1 MPSDLLSIG
10 SSGLYAAQAAL
21 ATTSHNIANANVD
34 GYNRQQV
41 VQSTLTPQAY
51 GAGFIGTGT
60 QVAQIKRVYDSF
72 MGAQV
77 NAAQASASQLDAY
90 NAQISQ
96 IDNMLGD
103 TTAGLSPT
111 LQDFFAGVN
120 DLSANPG
127 SAASRQTFISDA
139 NALTAR
145 FQSLAGQLNDINTG
159 VNSQITSSVAVINSY
174 AQQIAVLN
182 GQISSLASSPS
193 DQPNDLLDQRDELVT
208 ELNKYVKTNS
218 IPGDNNSLT
227 VTIANGQPLVTGN
240 SAAQLAAV
248 PSPTKPDQMEVAF
261 VSGNRTTPLQDSTLT
276 GGLLGGL
283 MSFRSDTLTSA
294 QNQLGAV
301 AATLATAFN
310 NQNEVGQD
318 QNGDPGQALFTL
330 PPVNGIGS
338 SLNNPTSDTAITATI
353 SDTTKLT
360 ASDYNVRYDGTN
372 FVVTRESDGTKT
384 TINPYP
390 QTVPQTI
397 DGVDFSIS
405 GTAVAAG
412 DSYEV
417 RPTNGAAAGI
427 AVAVT
432 DPAKIAAG
440 VPISTAAPGSN
451 TGNATISPGSV
462 DKNYLT
468 PGNAL
473 TAPVTMTYTVN
484 DPANPVTGGGTLN
497 FNPATQDVTVTD
509 SSGTAT
515 VYPAGTPV
523 PYTSGAQI
531 SFGGVN
537 LTIKGTP
544 GNNDTF
550 TVGPNTSGV
559 GDNRNMAAMGA
570 LQTANLM
577 NGGTATLQGSY
588 AQLVS
593 FVGNNA
599 RAAQVNGAAADTLL
613 TQVTTA
619 QQNVSGVNLD
629 EEASNL
635 LRFQQAYQA
644 SGKIIQIASTLFNTL
659 LSLGGN

>member
-1 MPSDLLSIG
+1 MASSDLLSIG

-21 ATTSHNIANANVD
+21 ATTSHNIANANTP
-34 GYNRQQV
+34 GYSRQVV
-41 VQSTLTPQAY
+41 VQSNLPPQAF
-51 GAGFIGTGT
+51 GAVGYVGTGT

-72 MGAQV
+72 MTSQV
-77 NAAQASASQLDAY
+77 NAAQANASQLDAY
-90 NAQISQ
+90 NTQISQ

-120 DLSANPG
+120 DLSANPS
-127 SAASRQTFISDA
+127 SAASRQTFLSDA
-139 NALTAR
+139 SALTSR

-159 VNSQITSSVAVINSY
+159 VNTQITSTVAVVNSY

-182 GQISSLASSPS
+182 GQISAMSSSTS

-208 ELNKYVKTNS
+208 ELNKYVKATATV
-218 IPGDNNSLT
+218 GDNNSLT

-240 SAAQLAAV
+240 VASQLAAV
-248 PSPTKPDQMEVAF
+248 QSPTKPDQLQVAF
-261 VSGNRTTPLQDSTLT
+261 VSGSRSSTLSDSSIT

-283 MSFRSDTLTSA
+283 MQFRSDTLTSA
-294 QNQLGAV
+294 ENQLGAV

-310 NQNEVGQD
+310 NQNQLGQD
-318 QNGDPGQALFTL
+318 NNGDLGQPLFTL
-330 PPVNGIGS
+330 PPVTGVGS
-338 SLNNPTSDTAITATI
+338 TLNNPTSDTAIKATI

-360 ASDYNVRYDGTN
+360 ASDYNVKYDGVN
-372 FVVTRESDGTKT
+372 FVVTRESDGAKT
-384 TINPYP
+384 TIDPYP

-405 GTAVAAG
+405 GTTAAAG

-427 AVAVT
+427 SVAIT
-432 DPAKIAAG
+432 DPDKIATG
-440 VPISTAAPGSN
+440 VPISTAVGTAN
-451 TGNATISPGSV
+451 TGKATISPGTI
-462 DKNYLT
+462 DKTYA
-468 PGNAL
+468 GNPL
-473 TAPVTMTYTVN
+473 TAPVTLTYAAN
-484 DPANPVTGGGTLN
+484 DPTTPSAGGTLN
-497 FNPATQDVTVTD
+497 FDPATQDVTVTD
-509 SSGTAT
+509 STGTAT

-523 PYTSGAQI
+523 PYSTGSQI
-531 SFGGVN
+531 SVGGVN
-537 LTIKGTP
+537 LAITGTP
-544 GNNDTF
+544 ANNDTF
-550 TVGPNTSGV
+550 TISPNSSGV
-559 GDNRNMAAMGA
+559 GDNRNAAAMAA

-577 NGGTATLQGSY
+577 KGGTATLQGSY

-613 TQVTTA
+613 TTVTTS

-629 EEASNL
+629 EEAANL

-644 SGKIIQIASTLFNTL
+644 SGKVIQIASTLFNTL

>member
-1 MPSDLLSIG
+1 MPSDILSIG

-21 ATTSHNIANANVD
+21 ATTSHNIANANVA
-34 GYNRQQV
+34 GYNRQEV
-41 VQSTLTPQAY
+41 IQSTLQPQAY
-51 GAGFIGTGT
+51 GSGYIGTGT

-72 MGAQV
+72 MGSQV
-77 NAAQASASQLDAY
+77 NAAQASASELDAY
-90 NAQISQ
+90 TSQISQ

-120 DLSANPG
+120 DLSANPS
-127 SAASRQTFISDA
+127 SAASRQTFLSDA

-145 FQSLAGQLNDINTG
+145 FQSLASQLNDINTG
-159 VNSQITSSVAVINSY
+159 VNSQITSTVAVVNSY
-174 AQQIAVLN
+174 AQQIAALN
-182 GQISSLASSPS
+182 TQISAMATSAS
-193 DQPNDLLDQRDELVT
+193 DQPNDLLDQRDQLVT
-208 ELNKYVKTNS
+208 ELNKYVKTTS

-240 SAAQLAAV
+240 SYSQLAAV
-248 PSPTKPDQMEVAF
+248 PSPTKPDQMQVAF
-261 VSGNRTTPLQDSTLT
+261 TSGNRTMTLADSTIT

-283 MSFRSDTLTSA
+283 MQFRSDTLTSA

-318 QNGDPGQALFTL
+318 LNGDPGQALFML

-338 SLNNPTSDTAITATI
+338 TLNNPTSDTAITATI

-360 ASDYNVRYDGTN
+360 TSDYNVKYNGTD

-397 DGVDFSIS
+397 DGVDFSVS
-405 GTAVAAG
+405 GTSVAAG

-427 AVAVT
+427 AVAIT
-432 DPAKIAAG
+432 DPNKIAAG
-440 VPISTAAPGSN
+440 VPISTAASSTTN

-462 DKNYLT
+462 DKTYFAN
-468 PGNAL
+468 PL
-473 TAPVTMTYTVN
+473 TAPLTLTYAAN
-484 DPANPVTGGGTLN
+484 DPSTPSAGGTLN

-523 PYTSGAQI
+523 PYSTGSQI
-531 SFGGVN
+531 SVGGVN
-537 LTIKGTP
+537 VAIKGTP
-544 GNNDTF
+544 ANNDTF
-550 TVGPNTSGV
+550 TISPNTTGV
-559 GDNRNMAAMGA
+559 GDNRNVAAMA
-570 LQTANLM
+570 TLQIANLM
-577 NGGTATLQGSY
+577 NGGKATLQGSY

-613 TQVTTA
+613 TQLTTA

-629 EEASNL
+629 EEAANL

-644 SGKIIQIASTLFNTL
+644 SGKVIQIASTLFNTL